1 LSTFQPPRKVREHQ
15 TTDQETLSWWSAN
28 AARSEVGLRVREGNW
43 DFAAAQVLAPVPVV
57 FLARPRDVDG
67 LGFFL
72 LLLLLLGRGLLGFK
86 GQRSSCQEKS
96 SYD

>member
-1 LSTFQPPRKVREHQ
+1 
-15 TTDQETLSWWSAN
+15 
-28 AARSEVGLRVREGNW
+28 
-43 DFAAAQVLAPVPVV
+43 VV